1 MNPIV
6 YAVPVFL
13 VLIVAEFLVARAR
26 GRQVYRV
33 NDTVASLSLGTTSQL
48 SELATKVVIIG
59 IYAFFFEHLRVL
71 TLPVDAWW
79 TWVLG
84 LLVYDFLYYW
94 HHRMS
99 HEIGVLWG
107 THVVH
112 HSSEEFN
119 LSTALRQTSSRFLL
133 GWIFYLPMA
142 LLGFPV
148 LVFIVVG
155 LIDLLYQF
163 WIHTEQVGKLG
174 WFDRVFASPSNHRV
188 HHAVNDKYLDKN
200 YGGILILWDRMFGT
214 YLDEDDGEPCVY
226 GTRGRLGTFSPVWA
240 NVDVFSGLLK
250 DAWHAGAWA
259 DKLRVFI
266 KHPGWRPADV
276 AARFPKPAFDL
287 ERARVKYNPPLT
299 RFVAGYVLVQFVLV
313 LLAGTWCLAI
323 STTAPKASVVAL
335 AIWSSAS
342 AWSLCRLADGSR
354 LAWYTE
360 GVRFAVV
367 AVVALLAPGWLSTL
381 A

>member
-6 YAVPVFL
+6 YAVPVFFL
-13 VLIVAEFLVARAR
+13 LMLIEFGVAQAR

-33 NDTVASLSLGTTSQL
+33 NDTIASLSLGTTSQL
-48 SELATKVVIIG
+48 TEIATKLVIIG
-59 IYAFFFEHLRVL
+59 IYAFFYEYARVL

-84 LLVYDFLYYW
+84 LLVYDFFYYW

-99 HEIGVLWG
+99 HEIGVLWA

-133 GWIFYLPMA
+133 GWVFYIPMA

-148 LVFIVVG
+148 IVFVVVG
-155 LIDLLYQF
+155 LIDLVYQF

-200 YGGILILWDRMFGT
+200 YGGVLILWDRMFGT
-214 YLDEDDGEPCVY
+214 YLDEDDAEPCVY
-226 GTRGRLGTFSPVWA
+226 GTRGRLGTFSPLWA
-240 NVDVFSGLLK
+240 NVDVFSALFK
-250 DAWHAGAWA
+250 DAWHAQSWA
-259 DKLRVFI
+259 DKARVFL

-276 AARFPKPAFDL
+276 AAKYPKPAFDL
-287 ERARVKYNPPLT
+287 ERAKVKYDVPLT
-299 RFVAGYVLVQFVLV
+299 RFEALYLALQFGVV
-313 LLAGTWCLAI
+313 MLAGTHCLALAE
-323 STTAPKASVVAL
+323 TLPTPALLGYASWVAFG
-335 AIWSSAS
+335 
-342 AWSLCRLADGSR
+342 AWTLCRIADRGR
-354 LAWYTE
+354 HAWALE
-360 GVRFAVV
+360 GLRWM
-367 AVVALLAPGWLSTL
+367 LAPALWLL
-381 A
+381 LPALG